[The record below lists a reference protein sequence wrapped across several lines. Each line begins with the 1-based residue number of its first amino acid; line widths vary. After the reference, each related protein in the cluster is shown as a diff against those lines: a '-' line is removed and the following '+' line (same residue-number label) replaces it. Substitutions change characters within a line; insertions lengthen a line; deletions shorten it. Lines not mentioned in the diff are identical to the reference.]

1 MKFKLLVNWKLKAF
15 YMTCMLLISFGTIQ
29 AQTISVTGVVTGD
42 GEPLPAV
49 SVLVKGTSN
58 GTVTDFDGNYSLKT
72 DANSTL
78 LISYIGFTAQEVAIK
93 GQAVVN
99 VELVSDVASLEEV
112 VVIGYGTQKKKEVTG
127 AVARIESETLIESS
141 TADLGT
147 ALQGQIAGVTVTA
160 SDGQPGSESN
170 IIIRGIS
177 SIEASSSPLYIVD
190 GIPFESDPKL
200 SLSEIET
207 IDVLKDAASAAIYGT
222 RGAAGVILITTKK
235 GQMGQMN
242 INADSYYGIQNITSG
257 LPLVNFEEDLYVK
270 FLSAAANNGTHYNN
284 TWTPLEQGVQQFTNN
299 TNLLEVMQQNFA
311 PIQNHGLRISGGK
324 DGLAYSIT
332 GNYFSQDGIIINS
345 GYERI
350 NVRAN
355 TQFSKGKWKIDTGMG
370 FRIEEQQYAAWGL
383 LTDAYKYHPHQQEID
398 PNATTVETPGGG
410 DQNETINLSNISTKL
425 QQTDVRNGES
435 LNANITAN
443 YKINSAFRFTTRFGM
458 AYTNNTRVRINP
470 LFEVFNEDGD
480 PVPVQQRSGAW
491 NQSDRSEKATF
502 ENFINYSKSFGS
514 HNVKVLALYSAER
527 YNYTSFFASKKD
539 FFSNDITTLEG
550 ALRDA
555 DAGTG
560 NNWTQDKTNTLL
572 GALVRFQYNYK
583 GKYLLSLSA
592 RRDGSSRFAP
602 ENRYKTFPSVSL
614 GWNVSDE
621 SFWQPAKSVVNSFK
635 VRASHGTTGNQG
647 ILDYAYQPTIQLNQD
662 YVFGPEDGDNLALGA
677 TQLAYKNRFTQWET
691 SIQDNIGIDFGFLK
705 NQITLSTDI
714 YKTVKQDMLF
724 PLLVPPTTGVWP
736 SNKTV
741 TLNTGDMENK
751 GVEIAMNYRHKGK
764 FNWNV
769 GVTYTKNKNTITKMS
784 GTNKIAYLD
793 GSNVADNNNEDLVS
807 VIAEG
812 YEAGAFF
819 LVKTD
824 GVISSAEELADYQA
838 NVNPTAKI
846 GDLKMIDAN
855 GDGTISIDDRQYA
868 GSGTPDYNVGLNFN
882 ANYKG
887 FDFSMQWYGSFGAEL
902 MNGSAAF
909 AYKYATH
916 KDLVYQWTPN
926 NTTSTIPVNRG
937 RDHDNYRGFTDYW
950 LEDGSYIRLRNV
962 NVGYTIPKKVTE
974 SIGVTKLRLYVAAQN
989 PLTFTKYTG
998 FDPEIG
1004 GNNLAT
1010 RGIDRGSYP
1019 ITSQYR
1025 LGIQFDF

>member
-1 MKFKLLVNWKLKAF
+1 MKFKLLVNWKLKALF
-15 YMTCMLLISFGTIQ
+15 ITGLLLVSFGTIQ
-29 AQTISVTGVVTGD
+29 AQTITVKGVVTGD
-42 GEPLPAV
+42 GEPLPGV

-58 GTVTDFDGNYSLKT
+58 GTVTDFDGNYQITT
-72 DANSTL
+72 DSNSTL
-78 LISYIGFTAQEVAIK
+78 LVSYIGFVAQEIAIK
-93 GQAVVN
+93 GQQTIN
-99 VELVSDVASLEEV
+99 VQLISDVSTLEEV

-127 AVARIESETLIESS
+127 AVARIEAETLIESS

-170 IIIRGIS
+170 IVIRGIS
-177 SIEASSSPLYIVD
+177 SIEASNSPLYIVD

-200 SLSEIET
+200 SLNEIET

-222 RGAAGVILITTKK
+222 RGAAGVILITTKQGK
-235 GQMGQMN
+235 MGQMN
-242 INADSYYGIQNITSG
+242 ISADSYYGVQNITSG
-257 LPLVNFEEDLYVK
+257 LPLADLEESLYIT
-270 FLSAAANNGTHYNN
+270 FLSGAANNNTHYNN
-284 TWTPLEQGVQQFTNN
+284 TWTPLEQGTEQFTNN
-299 TNLLEVMQQNFA
+299 TNLRDVIQQNFA
-311 PIQNHGLRISGGK
+311 AIQNHGLRISGGK

-332 GNYFSQDGIIINS
+332 GNYFSQDGIIINT
-345 GYERI
+345 GYDRI

-355 TQFSKGKWKIDTGMG
+355 TQFTKGKWKIDTGLG
-370 FRIEEQQYAAWGL
+370 FRIEEQEYAAWGL
-383 LTDAYKYHPHQQEID
+383 LTDAYKYKPYQQEID
-398 PNATTVETPGGG
+398 PNATTVQTPGGG
-410 DQNETINLSNISTKL
+410 NQNETINLSNISTKL

-443 YKINSAFRFTTRFGM
+443 YKINSDFRFTTRFGM

-470 LFEVFNEDGD
+470 LFQVFNEDGD
-480 PVPVQQRSGAW
+480 EVPVQQRSGAW
-491 NQSDRSEKATF
+491 NQSNRSAKATW
-502 ENFINYSKSFGS
+502 ENFINYTKSFGD
-514 HNVKVLALYSAER
+514 HNLKVLALYSAEK

-539 FFSNDITTLEG
+539 FFSNEITTLEG

-560 NNWTQDKTNTLL
+560 TRWEQDRTNTLIGSL
-572 GALVRFQYNYK
+572 LRVQYNYK

-602 ENRYKTFPSVSL
+602 ENRYKIFPSASV

-621 SFWQPAKSVVNSFK
+621 AFWQPAKSVVNSFK

-647 ILDYAYQPTIQLNQD
+647 ILDYSYQPTIVLNQD
-662 YVFGPEDGDNLALGA
+662 AVFGPEDTDNLALGA

-691 SIQDNIGIDFGFLK
+691 SIQDNIGIDFGFFK
-705 NQITLSTDI
+705 NQLTLNADI

-724 PLLVPPTTGVWP
+724 PLLVPPTNGSWP
-736 SNKTV
+736 AYKTV

-751 GVEIAMNYRHKGK
+751 GLELALNYRHKGK
-764 FNWNV
+764 FNWNI
-769 GVTYTKNKNTITKMS
+769 GMTYSKNKNTITKMT
-784 GTNKIAYLD
+784 GTNKISYID

-819 LVKTD
+819 LIKTD
-824 GVISSAEELADYQA
+824 GVISTEEELADYQA

-846 GDLKMIDAN
+846 GDLKMVDAN
-855 GDGTISIDDRQYA
+855 GDGEISIDDRRYA
-868 GSGTPDYNVGLNFN
+868 GSGTPDYTVGLNFN

-887 FDFSMQWYGSFGAEL
+887 FDFSMQWYGSFGAEI
-902 MNGSAAF
+902 MNGSKAF
-909 AYKYATH
+909 AYKFATH
-916 KDLVYQWTPN
+916 KDLVYQWTPQN
-926 NTTSTIPVNRG
+926 AVSTIPTNRG
-937 RDHDNYRGFTDYW
+937 RDHNNYRGFTDYW

-962 NVGYTIPKKVTE
+962 NLGYTVPRKITE
-974 SIGVTKLRLYVAAQN
+974 TINVTKLRLFVAAQN

-1019 ITSQYR
+1019 ITSQFR
-1025 LGIQFDF
+1025 LGVQLDF